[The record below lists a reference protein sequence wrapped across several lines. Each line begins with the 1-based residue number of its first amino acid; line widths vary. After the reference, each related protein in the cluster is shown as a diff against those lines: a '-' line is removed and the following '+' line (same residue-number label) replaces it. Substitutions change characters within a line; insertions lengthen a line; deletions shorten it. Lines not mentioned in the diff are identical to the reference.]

1 MNAIFNQLD
10 LRRRAAKPRNTGLTM
25 VLDKHLGLAGTRDLI
40 ETAGDYIDVVKL
52 GWGSCTLY
60 PETLLREKIALLKAA
75 QIRVCP
81 GGTFLETAFERCD
94 IPTTLRLLKSTG
106 FDAIEVSDG
115 IHPSMTRQQ
124 KHNILKQ
131 AVDLGFYVTSEVG
144 KKLIQEDQAITN
156 ARRIT
161 EVLEDLAA
169 GAQKVIIEARESGTV
184 GIFRGKGDIKG
195 DVNAELAY
203 ELFQSVDAD
212 LLIWE
217 APQKDQQ
224 AWLLHQLGSGVS
236 IGNVAP
242 QDVLSLESMRYGLR
256 GDTFRDHC
264 RSSRRVFLELG
275 VAGALR
281 AQSRGDVVVVVD
293 AIRASATITRCVD
306 LGARAIIPVVSATEL
321 KGEVTIGERGGA
333 KLPGANFD
341 NSPISL
347 TRKAIDGKS
356 VVISTTNGT
365 ECIRAA
371 HGTSSVVLIGSMNNC
386 TAVAL
391 AAVELAARRGSGI
404 SLVAAG
410 RNNLPAIEDRAT
422 VTEIMQAIGNV
433 TARGTLEPYYSD
445 NLERD
450 FLESESG
457 TNLVQLGQTEDII
470 FCSRKDIS
478 TAVPM
483 FDGERIFSYMTEAVA

>member
-1 MNAIFNQLD
+1 MNAIFDQLD
-10 LRRRAAKPRNTGLTM
+10 LRRRAAKPRSNGLTM
-25 VLDKHLGLAGTRDLI
+25 VLDKHLGLSGTRDLI
-40 ETAGDYIDVVKL
+40 ETAGSYIDVLKL
-52 GWGSCTLY
+52 GWGSSALY
-60 PETLLREKIALLKAA
+60 PETVLREKIELLKAA
-75 QIRVCP
+75 DIRVCP

-94 IPTTLRLLKSTG
+94 IPTTLRLLKTTG

-144 KKLIQEDQAITN
+144 KKLIQEDLGITN
-156 ARRIT
+156 ARRIK
-161 EVLEDLAA
+161 EVHEDLAA

-184 GIFRGKGDIKG
+184 GIFRGKGDI
-195 DVNAELAY
+195 NAELAY

-217 APQKDQQ
+217 APEKDQQ
-224 AWLLHQLGSGVS
+224 AWLLHQLGPGVS

-281 AQSRGDVVVVVD
+281 AQYRGDVVVVVD
-293 AIRASATITRCVD
+293 AIRASATITRCVE
-306 LGARAIIPVVSATEL
+306 LGAREVIPVVSATEL

-333 KLPGANFD
+333 KLPGARFD
-341 NSPISL
+341 NSPLSL

-371 HGTSSVVLIGSMNNC
+371 HGENSVVLVGGMNNC
-386 TAVAL
+386 SAVAQ
-391 AAVELAARRGSGI
+391 AALELAIRRGSGI

-410 RNNLPAIEDRAT
+410 RNNLPAIEDRAA
-422 VTEIMQAIGNV
+422 VTEIMRAIGNV
-433 TARGTLEPYYSD
+433 TARGTLEPFYSD
-445 NLERD
+445 NLEHD

-457 TNLVQLGQTEDII
+457 ANLVQLGQAEDII
-470 FCSRKDIS
+470 YCSRKDVT
-478 TAVPM
+478 TAVPV
-483 FDGERIFSYMTEAVA
+483 FNGERILAYMAETVA